1 MSNLADVVKTLFGVR
16 KTVTEIRS
24 KIKVAH
30 ARIEHLKKSP
40 PPRSDLIAFFEKLAD
55 QKAGEYDKAFE
66 FATQRLVGDPLR
78 MEACDSIGILTAVR
92 VGTPPTFQSLEIAIL
107 SIFGADVKTAIK
119 KRIET
124 MPWPG
129 EPGPPVAD
137 RPAQIA
143 KAEAE
148 LKELE
153 AQLDNLR
160 NEAAAAGITL

>member
-16 KTVTEIRS
+16 KTVTEIGAQ
-24 KIKVAH
+24 IKAAQ

-55 QKAGEYDKAFE
+55 QKANEYDKAFE
-66 FATQRLVGDPLR
+66 FAMTRLVHDPLR

-92 VGTPPTFQSLEIAIL
+92 VGTPPTFQSLEVAIL
-107 SIFGADVKTAIK
+107 SIFGEDIKTAIR
-119 KRIET
+119 KRLTT

-137 RPAQIA
+137 RPALIA
-143 KAEAE
+143 KAERE

-153 AQLDNLR
+153 AQLTQLR
-160 NEAAAAGITL
+160 SEAAAAGITL